1 METVLI
7 ADDHEI
13 VRNGIRTM
21 IEGISLQYRF
31 IEASTCADV
40 IKVLSQNRIEYAI
53 LDMFLADANI
63 FSTIDVISKYSKL
76 TNILVYSQNAEK
88 IYARRLLEIGIR
100 GFVSKQASMEELEKA
115 LREFLNGHV
124 YLSAELK
131 SLLFLPSGD
140 ELASNPLD
148 SLSDRELEVVEYLAL
163 GLGTKEISQKMK
175 LDITTVSTYRRRAY
189 EKLQVQNFVEMKEK
203 FALYKMRY

>member
-13 VRNGIRTM
+13 VRSGIRTM
-21 IEGISLQYRF
+21 IEGISPQYHF

-40 IKVLSQNRIEYAI
+40 INVLSQNPVQYAV
-53 LDMFLADANI
+53 LDMFLADGNI
-63 FSTIDVISKYSKL
+63 FSTIDLISKYSQQ

-88 IYARRLLEIGIR
+88 IYARRLLEKGIR

-115 LREFLNGHV
+115 LEEFLKGNL
-124 YLSAELK
+124 YLSPELRNLMVYSSPDK
-131 SLLFLPSGD
+131 
-140 ELASNPLD
+140 ASANPLG
-148 SLSDRELEVVEYLAL
+148 SLSDRELEVLEYLAA
-163 GLGTKEISQKMK
+163 GLGAKEISQKMK

-189 EKLQVQNFVEMKEK
+189 EKLQVQNFVEMKDK
-203 FALYKMRY
+203 FALYKMKY